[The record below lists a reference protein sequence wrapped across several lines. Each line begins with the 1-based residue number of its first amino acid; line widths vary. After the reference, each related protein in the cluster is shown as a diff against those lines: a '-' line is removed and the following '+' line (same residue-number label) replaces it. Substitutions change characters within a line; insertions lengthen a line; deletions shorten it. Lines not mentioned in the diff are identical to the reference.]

1 MIKILKHEESLDDL
15 IQVGDS
21 FMQDLREGIGI
32 RVNEL
37 LEENGIDPDDVENI
51 SSRVSVNI
59 TIKCKKEEDN
69 A

>member
-1 MIKILKHEESLDDL
+1 MIEILKHEESLNDL

-21 FMQDLREGIGI
+21 FMQDLQEGIDI

-51 SSRVSVNI
+51 FSGVSVNI
-59 TIKCKKEEDN
+59 IIKYKKGVQN
-69 A
+69 V